1 MPIMETGRFSMSVLF
16 APISAIAALTSLIV
30 DPSIALSGL
39 RRMSSQPIGVMKELK
54 GSLGFPVR
62 GEGGQMAF
70 REGAVYEG
78 SLVGESGGRE
88 FIIYFKEGL
97 S

>member
-1 MPIMETGRFSMSVLF
+1 MPITETGRFSMLVLF
-16 APISAIAALTSLIV
+16 ALILAIAALTSLIV